1 VLLEGLAALR
11 DELVQ
16 EATREIEAAV
26 GGYGGDAAGREA
38 QALHDRIRPLAVR
51 LGQSG
56 AAAAVPTLESIVAM
70 LEFLLGRIEGAP
82 DGLDL
87 RPFRVR
93 RIAFDYLPQTLER
106 YLQLSRELADRHPIA
121 DGRTAAQSVQEQLVL
136 LERRLGELTRSYHDK
151 DASGLLIHGRFL
163 RDTFGQDALR
173 LDDDP
178 TGARTPPQ
186 AIASARCA
194 SASDLGALLT
204 SPTPPAP
211 SERRPDAVRT
221 TV

>member
-1 VLLEGLAALR
+1 MKAWRCATAGGPADLALVDMPAPVLRQDEVLVRLAAGALNFSDLLMLNGTYQVR
-11 DELVQ
+11 PDPPFIPGQ
-16 EATREIEAAV
+16 EIAGV
-26 GGYGGDAAGREA
+26 VVNDAGRFRRG
-38 QALHDRIRPLAVR
+38 DRVASKVFWGGFAEYVAVR
-51 LGQSG
+51 QDMAIDL
-56 AAAAVPTLESIVAM
+56 PP
-70 LEFLLGRIEGAP
+70 EFEFAEGAC
-82 DGLDL
+82 
-87 RPFRVR
+87 
-93 RIAFDYLPQTLER
+93 LP
-106 YLQLSRELADRHPIA
+106 
-121 DGRTAAQSVQEQLVL
+121 V
-136 LERRLGELTRSYHDK
+136 
-151 DASGLLIHGRFL
+151 IHGRFL